1 MEHGWLRDEKLLF
14 NYEIVIH
21 NSSSKPSRSIRDV
34 ISSHMNEGYHVT
46 SIILPKPE
54 YADMRMSTQ
63 ALYALAENDIIQGE
77 KQFALVIC
85 CPSFTPILPAAE
97 LDFIRSQI
105 PSDALTI
112 DLASEKG
119 QQQAFS
125 SFGLKIIDEGDMSW
139 ALACDGSPYP
149 SHLSLF
155 AEDVSAMAISLIEQE
170 LKMPARRR
178 CPTCHKCAG
187 ARDGGCGRN
196 PNAVREQS
204 LSEHNQTSRAH
215 ETAKRRRRIQ
225 SEEGR

>member
-21 NSSSKPSRSIRDV
+21 SSSSKPSRSIRNI
-34 ISSHMNEGYHVT
+34 ISSHMNEGYHIT

-85 CPSFTPILPAAE
+85 CPSSTSILPAAE

-155 AEDVSAMAISLIEQE
+155 AEDVSAHEA
-170 LKMPARRR
+170 
-178 CPTCHKCAG
+178 
-187 ARDGGCGRN
+187 
-196 PNAVREQS
+196 
-204 LSEHNQTSRAH
+204 TS
-215 ETAKRRRRIQ
+215 
-225 SEEGR
+225 